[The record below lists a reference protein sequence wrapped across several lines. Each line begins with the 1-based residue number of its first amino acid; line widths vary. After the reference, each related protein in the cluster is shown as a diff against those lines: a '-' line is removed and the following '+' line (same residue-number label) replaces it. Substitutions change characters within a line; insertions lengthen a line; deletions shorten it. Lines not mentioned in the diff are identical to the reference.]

1 MALMFLFGAMNLA
14 WMAALGLLM
23 LLEKAAPGAA
33 RAGQLSGLAMALAG
47 AALIAGEII

>member
-1 MALMFLFGAMNLA
+1 MFLFGAMNLA

-33 RAGQLSGLAMALAG
+33 QAGRLSGIAMALAG
-47 AALIAGEII
+47 AALILTDII